1 MSLLTS
7 GNDPAAARRPTG
19 EACPP
24 PPSARCLRL
33 PPDQPDRQPFLD
45 LSLPQLVAGA
55 TAAATSAI
63 LISRL
68 DLLGTVIGAAVASIV
83 SAIVTAGLVGGWHR
97 VRTVPSR
104 FPRNVNGMLVTAV
117 AVGLVVLAA
126 RTGVD
131 LVTQDVPATGF
142 TGRLL
147 AQVRG

>member
-1 MSLLTS
+1 MTDS
-7 GNDPAAARRPTG
+7 
-19 EACPP
+19 
-24 PPSARCLRL
+24 
-33 PPDQPDRQPFLD
+33 QPDTDRQTTPAPLLD

-104 FPRNVNGMLVTAV
+104 FPRNVTGMLVTAV
-117 AVGLVVLAA
+117 AVGLVVLAF
-126 RTGVD
+126 RTGID
-131 LVTQDVPATGF
+131 LVSQDLPADGF
-142 TGRLL
+142 AGRLL
-147 AQVRG
+147 AQVGLVTG

>member
-1 MSLLTS
+1 MT
-7 GNDPAAARRPTG
+7 DPQ
-19 EACPP
+19 
-24 PPSARCLRL
+24 
-33 PPDQPDRQPFLD
+33 PDPDRQPFLD
-45 LSLPQLVAGA
+45 LTLPQLVAGA

-68 DLLGTVIGAAVASIV
+68 DLLGTVIGAAFASIV

-117 AVGLVVLAA
+117 AVGLVVLAF
-126 RTGVD
+126 RTGIN
-131 LVTQDVPATGF
+131 LVSQDVPTTGF
-142 TGRLL
+142 TGRWL

>member
-1 MSLLTS
+1 MSET
-7 GNDPAAARRPTG
+7 P
-19 EACPP
+19 
-24 PPSARCLRL
+24 
-33 PPDQPDRQPFLD
+33 QPDRQPFLD

-117 AVGLVVLAA
+117 AVGLVVLAF

-131 LVTQDVPATGF
+131 LVSQDVPETGF
-142 TGRLL
+142 TGRWL
-147 AQVRG
+147 AQIRG

>member
-1 MSLLTS
+1 MPDDDQSTRTS
-7 GNDPAAARRPTG
+7 AP
-19 EACPP
+19 
-24 PPSARCLRL
+24 L
-33 PPDQPDRQPFLD
+33 LD

-68 DLLGTVIGAAVASIV
+68 DLLGTVIGAAVASVV
-83 SAIVTAGLVGGWHR
+83 SAVVTAGLVGGWHR

-104 FPRNVNGMLVTAV
+104 FPRNVNGMVVTAL
-117 AVGLVVLAA
+117 ALGLVVLAF

-131 LVTQDVPATGF
+131 LVTQDLPDTGF
-142 TGRLL
+142 TGRWV

>member
-1 MSLLTS
+1 MTDNS
-7 GNDPAAARRPTG
+7 
-19 EACPP
+19 E
-24 PPSARCLRL
+24 
-33 PPDQPDRQPFLD
+33 PDRQPFLD

-83 SAIVTAGLVGGWHR
+83 SAVVTSGLVGGWHR

-104 FPRNVNGMLVTAV
+104 FPRNVHGMLVTAV
-117 AVGLVVLAA
+117 AVGLVVVAF

-131 LVTQDVPATGF
+131 LVSQDVPASGF
-142 TGRLL
+142 AGRWL
-147 AQVRG
+147 AEVRG

>member
-1 MSLLTS
+1 M
-7 GNDPAAARRPTG
+7 
-19 EACPP
+19 
-24 PPSARCLRL
+24 
-33 PPDQPDRQPFLD
+33 PDHDTDTDRQPLLD

-104 FPRNVNGMLVTAV
+104 FPRNVNGMVVTAV
-117 AVGLVVLAA
+117 ALGLVVVAFRA
-126 RTGVD
+126 GID
-131 LVTQDVPATGF
+131 LVSQDVPAHTF
-142 TGRLL
+142 AGRWL
-147 AQVRG
+147 AQVGLSRG

>member
-1 MSLLTS
+1 MT
-7 GNDPAAARRPTG
+7 DPHTDADRPT
-19 EACPP
+19 
-24 PPSARCLRL
+24 
-33 PPDQPDRQPFLD
+33 DRQPLLD

-68 DLLGTVIGAAVASIV
+68 DLLGTVIGAAFASIV

-104 FPRNVNGMLVTAV
+104 VPRNVHGMLVTAV
-117 AVGLVVLAA
+117 AVGLVVVAF
-126 RTGVD
+126 RTGVELVGQD
-131 LVTQDVPATGF
+131 LPASGF
-142 TGRLL
+142 AGRWL